1 MNKESAE
8 AHWQYTAKLLKL
20 AGHEPTE
27 LEHYLY
33 VEAMLHGAKH
43 ATPPEGKE

>member
-1 MNKESAE
+1 MTREVAE
-8 AHWQYTAKLLKL
+8 EHWLYVAGLLI
-20 AGHEPTE
+20 AIGHTPTE

-43 ATPPEGKE
+43 GL